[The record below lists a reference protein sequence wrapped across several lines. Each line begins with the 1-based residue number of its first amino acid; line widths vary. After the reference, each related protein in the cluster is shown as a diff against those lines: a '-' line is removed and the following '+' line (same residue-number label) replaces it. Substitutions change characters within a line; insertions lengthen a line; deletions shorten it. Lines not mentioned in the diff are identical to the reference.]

1 MRARESL
8 DCGVPAGLLLVE
20 SMAPSSSS
28 PDRRSSQ
35 FRLPPPRSSEA
46 TLDFGP
52 RRRWWRGGGG
62 SSSFRG
68 HGRCQ
73 KPPTF
78 PSAAAHTVV
87 GFSLSPF
94 LEATPA
100 ATVIDAFFPFQALL
114 LAWGSFVRAMTNSLF
129 PATSILFK
137 SRD

>member
-35 FRLPPPRSSEA
+35 FRLPPPQSSEA

-52 RRRWWRGGGG
+52 RRRWWRGGG

>member
-52 RRRWWRGGGG
+52 RRRWWRGGGVVVVQG
-62 SSSFRG
+62 SWEVSKTAYVPIRRSTHSCWFLPLSFLG
-68 HGRCQ
+68 
-73 KPPTF
+73 
-78 PSAAAHTVV
+78 S
-87 GFSLSPF
+87 
-94 LEATPA
+94 
-100 ATVIDAFFPFQALL
+100 DA
-114 LAWGSFVRAMTNSLF
+114 GGDRN
-129 PATSILFK
+129 
-137 SRD
+137 

>member
-1 MRARESL
+1 MACQRAF
-8 DCGVPAGLLLVE
+8 CLLNQW
-20 SMAPSSSS
+20 P
-28 PDRRSSQ
+28 
-35 FRLPPPRSSEA
+35 LPPPPPTAGAANFAFLLLSRAKRLLISAPGGGGGE
-46 TLDFGP
+46 
-52 RRRWWRGGGG
+52 GGG

>member
-1 MRARESL
+1 MACQRAF
-8 DCGVPAGLLLVE
+8 CLLNQW
-20 SMAPSSSS
+20 P
-28 PDRRSSQ
+28 
-35 FRLPPPRSSEA
+35 LPPPPPTAGAANFAFLLLSRAKRLLISA
-46 TLDFGP
+46 P
-52 RRRWWRGGGG
+52 GGGG
-62 SSSFRG
+62 GEGGGSSFRG

-129 PATSILFK
+129 PATSILFQ